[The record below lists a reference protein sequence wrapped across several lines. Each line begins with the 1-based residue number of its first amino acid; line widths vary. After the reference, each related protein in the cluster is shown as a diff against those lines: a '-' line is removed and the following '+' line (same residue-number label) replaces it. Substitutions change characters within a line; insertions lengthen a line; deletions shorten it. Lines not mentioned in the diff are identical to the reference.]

1 MMAKRLALY
10 PALLAA
16 LTLAACDRS
25 AVRVEK
31 RAPKPVA
38 AVPLGTP
45 ISPPKP
51 HAFPDDPPSPVTW
64 NAGKAV
70 FEVNGRSL
78 RAEKV
83 WTFDGATDGFVATHA
98 EVIPADGA
106 GLALKIGGRDT
117 ILRTPR
123 GLNVAGANRS
133 VVLVR
138 LTRTGAAKRLDPTL
152 YYSTAAHGEGQSWF
166 AKPVFGGHPRLN
178 DTTTMV
184 FNLHR
189 PAAGEGDWKSSVID
203 QVRLDLDDGPGGAFV
218 IRQVAIAQDP
228 GNLFPALPT
237 PPAAAKAE
245 SERAEPDAK
254 TPEAKKP
261 EAKKPAAKKPETKT
275 PPKLKGV
282 VGGAVG

>member
-1 MMAKRLALY
+1 MMAKHLALH
-10 PALLAA
+10 AGLLAA
-16 LTLAACDRS
+16 LTLAACDRP

-31 RAPKPVA
+31 HAPKPVPA
-38 AVPLGTP
+38 TP
-45 ISPPKP
+45 FGGASSKR
-51 HAFPDDPPSPVTW
+51 HDFPDDPPSPVTW
-64 NAGKAV
+64 NAGKAA
-70 FEVNGRSL
+70 FEVNGRPL

-106 GLALKIGGRDT
+106 GLALKIGGSDT

-166 AKPVFGGHPRLN
+166 AKPVFGGHPRLG

-184 FNLHR
+184 FNMHR
-189 PAAGEGDWKSSVID
+189 PAAGEGDWKSSIID

-228 GNLFPALPT
+228 GDLFPAQPA
-237 PPAAAKAE
+237 PPVAAKAE
-245 SERAEPDAK
+245 PEKAK
-254 TPEAKKP
+254 TPEAKT
-261 EAKKPAAKKPETKT
+261 PAVKNPDAKT

-282 VGGAVG
+282 VNGAAG

>member
-1 MMAKRLALY
+1 MILARRALML
-10 PALLAA
+10 ALLAA
-16 LTLAACDRS
+16 LSLAACDQP
-25 AVRVEK
+25 AVRMK
-31 RAPKPVA
+31 RRAPAPVP
-38 AVPLGTP
+38 AVPPGTP
-45 ISPPKP
+45 IEAPQAPVRL
-51 HAFPDDPPSPVTW
+51 FPDDPPSPVLW
-64 NAGKAV
+64 NPGKAI
-70 FEVNGRSL
+70 FEFKGRPL

-138 LTRTGAAKRLDPTL
+138 LTRTAAAKRLDPTL

-166 AKPVFGGHPRLN
+166 AKPVFGGHPRLG

-184 FNLHR
+184 FNMHR
-189 PAAGEGDWKSSVID
+189 PSAGEGDWKSSIID

-228 GNLFPALPT
+228 GDLFPAQPA
-237 PPAAAKAE
+237 PPAAEKAE
-245 SERAEPDAK
+245 PEKAKSDAK
-254 TPEAKKP
+254 KPEAKKP
-261 EAKKPAAKKPETKT
+261 EAKKSETKT

-282 VGGAVG
+282 VNGAAGGTS